1 MDGFRWEASQ
11 NIWIARSLNS
21 TFLLPHCH
29 VDLWVQRPAM
39 ILHVKKY
46 LIFLIVVFLFRGK
59 RQFSRE
65 KMFCLW
71 HKSMMFAKKSPIFLI
86 LSSTWFH
93 PINCTK
99 FTAGFKIEKWFNINC
114 VLRPMFGKNLRKIKT
129 SNARD
134 S

>member
-21 TFLLPHCH
+21 IFLLPPCRR
-29 VDLWVQRPAM
+29 VNFWAQKLAM
-39 ILHVKKY
+39 ILDVKKY

-59 RQFSRE
+59 RQFS
-65 KMFCLW
+65 KKKLFCLW
-71 HKSMMFAKKSPIFLI
+71 HKSMIFAKKSTIFL
-86 LSSTWFH
+86 LTTWFH
-93 PINCTK
+93 PIICTK

-114 VLRPMFGKNLRKIKT
+114 VLRPMFGKNLQKIKT
-129 SNARD
+129 LNARD